1 MDVGKMLSMYREF
14 RAGAPLGDVAVL
26 KMDALSKP
34 PPGLEKRL
42 VGIRGYAPDQDLE
55 ELRSLPRGTLG
66 GCYAAFLDAQGIEPL
81 RISDTIKERFRKNPY
96 PIRFITTHDLH
107 HLLTGFDAGI
117 AGEAGVA
124 AFNVGQRSANFGWT
138 MLRVMRW
145 LYALV
150 SPANARAIWHNIRLG
165 RELGRDAGL
174 VMAYPLEENFG
185 RPLAEVREQLHIP
198 DPRISGVRSSRPSR
212 LVDWIYR
219 NRPVTRAEPGGG

>member
-26 KMDALSKP
+26 KMDALAKP

-42 VGIRGYAPDQDLE
+42 AGIQAYAPDQDLE
-55 ELRSLPRGTLG
+55 KLRALPDGTLG

-81 RISDTIKERFRKNPY
+81 RISDAIKRRFRGNPY
-96 PIRFITTHDLH
+96 PIRFIATHDLH

-124 AFNVGQRSANFGWT
+124 AFNVGQGSANFSWA
-138 MLRVMRW
+138 MLRAMRW
-145 LYALV
+145 FYALA
-150 SPANARAIWHNIRLG
+150 SPSNAKAVWHNIRLG
-165 RELGRDAGL
+165 RALGRAAEL
-174 VMAYPLEENFG
+174 VMAYPFEDNFG
-185 RPLAEVREQLHIP
+185 RSLAEVREELRIP
-198 DPRISGVRSSRPSR
+198 DPRISGVRSSSPSR

-219 NRPVTRAEPGGG
+219 SRSAA